1 MIFATSHHTTETLS
15 ICTGGM
21 HEHYKKHEIIYRNSQ
36 KEQTTRHE
44 LYELRW
50 DACWNATNERE
61 SAKGLII

>member
-1 MIFATSHHTTETLS
+1 
-15 ICTGGM
+15 M
-21 HEHYKKHEIIYRNSQ
+21 HEHYKKHEIIYRNPQ